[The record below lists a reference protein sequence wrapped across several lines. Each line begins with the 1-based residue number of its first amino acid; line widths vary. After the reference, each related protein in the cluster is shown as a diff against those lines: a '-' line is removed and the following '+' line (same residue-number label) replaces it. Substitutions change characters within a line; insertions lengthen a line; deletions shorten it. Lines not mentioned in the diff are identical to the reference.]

1 MSASEDRDWSHL
13 DRVIGLALDI
23 IKRANSIKDRSDDP
37 DIVYWGLLNESA
49 GLVIQAD
56 TITFRGR
63 VRELKELEALFTPD
77 EIEAARARKKKKTRR
92 SNDESLSKNVG

>member
-13 DRVIGLALDI
+13 DLMIGLAIDVI
-23 IKRANSIKDRSDDP
+23 DRARKIKDRSEDP
-37 DIVYWGLLNESA
+37 QVVYWGLLNESA

-63 VRELKELEALFTPD
+63 VRELKEIEALFTPE
-77 EIEAARARKKKKTRR
+77 EIEAARVRKKKKTRR
-92 SNDESLSKNVG
+92 SNDESFSENVG